1 MTPHRPPPPPPPPRG
16 PPPPPAR
23 RPRALRDL
31 SLRARLTLSA
41 ALFVLA
47 AIVVTGVLIGT
58 VLERFVRGEVA
69 GRLDLQIAT
78 LQTALLTP
86 PPPDEPRRGRRPPE
100 PPSLARALA
109 EVDGAPFDRPR
120 GDWFWQVDV
129 DGRMLARS
137 RSLGGRDLV
146 HEDDASSIGGGPD
159 RLDLGCGPDGQAI
172 VLREDEI
179 ALPGGREARILVAA
193 PRGAIDNPLR
203 DVTLQVA
210 ATLAG
215 LGALLVAA
223 IFAQVRFGLKPLDRL
238 RTALVRVRSGERETV
253 EGRYPAELE
262 PLQRELNALIEQD
275 AANLRQSRLHVANLA
290 HGLKTP
296 LATLSAAAERLPD
309 PDARARFLDLS
320 ALMDRRVR
328 HHLRRARSAAL
339 GGPVRQR
346 TDLARHAEDL
356 ASTLRKFDP
365 RVAIETRPAPGLFV
379 AVDQEDLDEMLGNLL
394 DNACRHA
401 SGRVVLET
409 AQEGAQ
415 AVVRIADDGRG
426 LSTDEIAAVLQPG
439 RRLDETRPGH
449 GFGLPITAEIAG
461 LYGGRLALGRAPE
474 GGLEVRLTLPL
485 SAAGA

>member
-1 MTPHRPPPPPPPPRG
+1 MSLRPPRS
-16 PPPPPAR
+16 
-23 RPRALRDL
+23 LRDL

-47 AIVVTGVLIGT
+47 AVLLTGLLIGT

-69 GRLDLQIAT
+69 GRLDLQIAA
-78 LQTALLTP
+78 LQAALLSP
-86 PPPDEPRRGRRPPE
+86 PPPDAPPREGPGRGRRPPE
-100 PPSLARALA
+100 PPAPALARALA

-120 GDWFWQVDV
+120 GDWFWQVELED
-129 DGRMLARS
+129 RILARS
-137 RSLGGRDLV
+137 RSLRGRALDLR
-146 HEDDASSIGGGPD
+146 EDAPRLGGGPN
-159 RLDLGCGPDGQAI
+159 RLLTGLGPDGEAL
-172 VLREDEI
+172 VLREQEVD
-179 ALPGGREARILVAA
+179 LPGGREARILAAA
-193 PRGAIDNPLR
+193 PRGTIDGPLR

-210 ATLAG
+210 ATLTG

-223 IFAQVRFGLKPLDRL
+223 IFAQVRFGLKPLDAL
-238 RTALVRVRSGERETV
+238 RTALARVRSGERETV

-296 LATLSAAAERLPD
+296 LATLSAAAERLPE
-309 PDARARFLDLS
+309 PETRARLLDLA

-328 HHLRRARSAAL
+328 HHLRRARTAAL

-346 TDLARHAEDL
+346 TDLARHGEDL
-356 ASTLRKFDP
+356 AATLAKFDP
-365 RVAIETRPAPGLFV
+365 RVRLETALAPGLFV
-379 AVDQEDLDEMLGNLL
+379 AVDREDLDEMLGNLL

-401 SGRVVLET
+401 RARVVLET
-409 AQEGAQ
+409 TQHGTQ
-415 AVVRIADDGRG
+415 AVARIADDGPG
-426 LSTDEIAAVLQPG
+426 LSETEIDAVVQPG

-461 LYGGRLALGRAPE
+461 LYGGSLALGRAPE
-474 GGLEVRLTLPL
+474 GGLEARLALPL
-485 SAAGA
+485 SAPAA